1 MRPAA
6 QVDERVAGIDR
17 DLRPFGQGVAV
28 LVHVALF
35 QAGNK
40 LQLVGLVGEQAARLV
55 GRDRLA
61 HESVFAGDDLAHP
74 LLDLGQVFGGQRTRQ
89 IEVIIET
96 IFDRRSDGHLRAGKK
111 ILHGLGHKV
120 SSRMAQ
126 DIQTFGTIQRNPV

>member
-1 MRPAA
+1 M
-6 QVDERVAGIDR
+6 
-17 DLRPFGQGVAV
+17 

-74 LLDLGQVFGGQRTRQ
+74 LLDLGQVLGGQGTRQ
-89 IEVIIET
+89 IEVVVEAVG
-96 IFDRRSDGHLRAGKK
+96 DGRPDSELGLAGEHLHHR
-111 ILHGLGHKV
+111 LGHHVRGGVPDAKQFV
-120 SSRMAQ
+120 LILLVLELRGHS
-126 DIQTFGTIQRNPV
+126 